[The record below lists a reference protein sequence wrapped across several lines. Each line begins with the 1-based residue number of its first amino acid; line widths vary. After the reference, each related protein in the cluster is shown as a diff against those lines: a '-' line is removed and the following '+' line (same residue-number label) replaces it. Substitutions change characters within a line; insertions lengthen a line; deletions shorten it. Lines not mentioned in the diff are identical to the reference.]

1 MTTVNEK
8 VNEKKIWHK
17 QYPDYIPTNIPE
29 IKEEDSLLSYIQ
41 NAFKKH
47 GAKTAFSFM
56 GSNLSFKEVNKQS
69 LQLAKFLQ
77 NTGGLKKG
85 DTVAIQLPN
94 LPQYPVALFACFYAG
109 LSVTNI
115 NPLYTSREMEHQL
128 KDSQAKLIIIFSAFT
143 YKLEKIIEQT
153 SLKNIITTAPADS
166 FSYLKKQTVNFIFNK
181 VKKLCPSHNITN
193 IPIYSWQQSLNKN
206 KENTLTQV
214 QVSAKDIA
222 VLQYT
227 GGTTGLS
234 KGAVLSHGNILAN
247 IKQVQVYVGNS
258 LGENEVIVTALP
270 LYHIF
275 AFTVNL
281 LTFLEAG
288 YQNIL
293 ISDPR
298 NTASFIKTLKKYPW
312 SIFTGVNTLFQSMLN
327 HSDFNQ
333 LDFKQVKICI
343 AGGAALQS
351 NTYHQWKKRTG
362 IPLLEG
368 YGLTEASPVLCCNLV
383 SNSKEKSI
391 GLPLPSTDIKF
402 MDKDGN
408 EVSQGDV
415 GEIWAK
421 GPQIMQCY
429 LNNEKET
436 NEVFHKNNSEI
447 WLKTGDIA
455 YQDKEGFVFIADRK
469 KDMILISGFNVFPNE
484 VENVLIEH
492 PKIKEVAVVGVASTK
507 SGESV
512 SAHIVKA
519 DSSLTEKEVIQFAKE
534 NLVNYKIPRIIKFH
548 TELPKSNI
556 GKILRRKLKD
566 IN

>member
-8 VNEKKIWHK
+8 KNWQK
-17 QYPDYIPTNIPE
+17 QYPDYIPLNIPE
-29 IKEEDSLLSYIQ
+29 IKEEDSLLKYIQ
-41 NAFKKH
+41 NTFKKH

-77 NTGGLKKG
+77 NTAGLQKG
-85 DTVAIQLPN
+85 DTVAVQLPN
-94 LPQYPVALFACFYAG
+94 LPQYPIAVFACFHAG
-109 LSVTNI
+109 LSITNI
-115 NPLYTSREMEHQL
+115 NPLYTAREMEHQL

-143 YKLEKIIEQT
+143 YKLEKILT
-153 SLKNIITTAPADS
+153 HTNLKNIITTEPADS
-166 FSYLKKQTVNFIFNK
+166 FSYLKKQAINFIFNK
-181 VKKLCPSHNITN
+181 VKKLCPSYNITN
-193 IPIYSWQQSLNKN
+193 VPIYSWQQSLNKN
-206 KENTLTQV
+206 KNNTLTKIQV
-214 QVSAKDIA
+214 TSKDTA

-247 IKQVQVYVGNS
+247 LRQVQAYAAHNLS
-258 LGENEVIVTALP
+258 KDEIIVTALP

-275 AFTVNL
+275 AFTINL

-312 SIFTGVNTLFQSMLN
+312 SIFTGVNTLFQSLLN

-333 LDFKQVKICI
+333 LNFKQVKICI
-343 AGGAALQS
+343 AGGAALQT
-351 NTYHQWKKRTG
+351 NTSRQWKTETG
-362 IPLLEG
+362 VNLVEG
-368 YGLTEASPVLCCNLV
+368 YGLTEASPVLCCNLL
-383 SNSKEKSI
+383 SNPQEKSI

-402 MDKDGN
+402 MDDNEN
-408 EVSQGDV
+408 EVAQGEI

-421 GPQIMQCY
+421 GPQVMQHY
-429 LNNEKET
+429 LNSETET
-436 NEVFHKNNSEI
+436 NTVFYKTDSEI
-447 WLKTGDIA
+447 WLKTGDLA
-455 YQDKEGFVFIADRK
+455 YQDEKGFIFIADRK
-469 KDMILISGFNVFPNE
+469 KDMILVSGFNVFPNE

-492 PKIKEVAVVGVASTK
+492 PKIAEVAVVGIPNTK

-512 SAHIVKA
+512 SAHIIKK
-519 DSSLTEKEVIQFAKE
+519 DPSLTEKEVIQFAKA
-534 NLVNYKIPRIIKFH
+534 NLVNYKTPKVIKFH

-566 IN
+566 IS